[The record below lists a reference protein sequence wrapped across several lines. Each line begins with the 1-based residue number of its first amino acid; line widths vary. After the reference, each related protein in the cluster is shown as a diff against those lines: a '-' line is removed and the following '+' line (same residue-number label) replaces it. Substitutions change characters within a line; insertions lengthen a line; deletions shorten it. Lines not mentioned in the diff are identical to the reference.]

1 MLLVSS
7 QCVEVL
13 RAYVNNLFDD
23 FVIHQALANPRK
35 SQELKEFVHDIFHSE
50 TSALMR
56 EHNDIIQTQ
65 RDQIL
70 SLNSEIDKIQHER
83 MDNINTHAAEIK
95 GLHSVHAAETQ
106 ALHREYT
113 DKLRDAVQGRTPLG
127 PTNASLGQIL
137 AISGDEM

>member
-7 QCVEVL
+7 QCFEVL
-13 RAYVNNLFDD
+13 RAYVNNLYDD

-70 SLNSEIDKIQHER
+70 SRCTRPD
-83 MDNINTHAAEIK
+83 AA
-95 GLHSVHAAETQ
+95 GPDQCLS
-106 ALHREYT
+106 RT
-113 DKLRDAVQGRTPLG
+113 DPGNLWGR
-127 PTNASLGQIL
+127 NVRSDWSARVRVW
-137 AISGDEM
+137 